1 MGRSSD
7 GPADAPR
14 RRDRYDFSMQVRLL
28 GPIVVDLDDGR
39 SVAFSAAKERSLVAA
54 LALAGGAFVSTESL
68 ISSLW
73 GEDPP
78 VAARKTLQTYVW
90 NVRRVLGADRV
101 ITEPDGYRLVVT
113 RDEVDVH
120 RFRALVRDGDTA
132 LRDGEVERAR
142 ERLGTAEA
150 LWRGGALTG
159 VASHTALAADA
170 TRLEQERIAALEAR
184 IAADL
189 AGGRHDEVVG
199 ELESLVQEHPF
210 RERLW
215 GHLMIALYRCGRQ
228 ADALATYQRVRT
240 LLRDELGLEPGGEL
254 RRIEAA
260 VLRQEIGVPAPSAR
274 SQAPGDSTIR
284 PTPARYARAADG
296 TAVAYQSA
304 GTGPLDIL

>member
-1 MGRSSD
+1 MGRSSA

-14 RRDRYDFSMQVRLL
+14 RRGTVTLVSMQVRLL
-28 GPIVVDLDDGR
+28 GPIVVDADDGR

-101 ITEPDGYRLVVT
+101 ITEPEGYRLVVT

-132 LRDGEVERAR
+132 LRDGSVEQAR
-142 ERLGTAEA
+142 ERLRTAEA
-150 LWRGGALTG
+150 LWRGAALTG

-170 TRLEQERIAALEAR
+170 TRL
-184 IAADL
+184 
-189 AGGRHDEVVG
+189 
-199 ELESLVQEHPF
+199 
-210 RERLW
+210 
-215 GHLMIALYRCGRQ
+215 
-228 ADALATYQRVRT
+228 
-240 LLRDELGLEPGGEL
+240 
-254 RRIEAA
+254 
-260 VLRQEIGVPAPSAR
+260 
-274 SQAPGDSTIR
+274 
-284 PTPARYARAADG
+284 
-296 TAVAYQSA
+296 
-304 GTGPLDIL
+304 